1 MKKRS
6 VCRTVIYVIWRSD
19 SKLYIIFFNSYA
31 YEKNALLLDNPNG
44 IIDELQSLRVAFRWI
59 W

>member
-19 SKLYIIFFNSYA
+19 SKLYIIFFNIYA

-44 IIDELQSLRVAFRWI
+44 IIDEL
-59 W
+59 

>member
-6 VCRTVIYVIWRSD
+6 VCRAVIYVIWRSD
-19 SKLYIIFFNSYA
+19 SKLYIIFLNSYA

-44 IIDELQSLRVAFRWI
+44 IIDELQSLRVAFRWT